1 MLYQSPGPPVRSLDI
16 GSTPTPNHRR
26 YHDPNCLLRLNR
38 QGRPVAVRPVKGI
51 GQPGSFACRRFQ
63 VIKPNG
69 IVALSY
75 SALIAW
81 MKEVARPVN

>member
-1 MLYQSPGPPVRSLDI
+1 MLYQSPGPPVRSI
-16 GSTPTPNHRR
+16 EIASTPTPNKGR
-26 YHDPNCLLRLNR
+26 YQDSNCLLRLNG
-38 QGRPVAVRPVKGI
+38 QGRPVAIRPVHSV
-51 GQPGSFACRRFQ
+51 GQPGSFASRRFQ

-81 MKEVARPVN
+81 MKEEVHPVN

>member
-1 MLYQSPGPPVRSLDI
+1 M
-16 GSTPTPNHRR
+16 
-26 YHDPNCLLRLNR
+26 
-38 QGRPVAVRPVKGI
+38 KGI

-81 MKEVARPVN
+81 MKEDARPVN